1 MRKFGLRN
9 GVAKFFYS
17 LELDHSKGMRILTK
31 PNSPLRAET
40 VELDINGRFIILLL
54 KSLSPE
60 AFEAFSS
67 KR

>member
-1 MRKFGLRN
+1 M
-9 GVAKFFYS
+9 AKFFYS
-17 LELDHSKGMRILTK
+17 LELEHSEGMCILIK
-31 PNSPLRAET
+31 PNSPLRAEV
-40 VELDINGRFIILLL
+40 VELDINGRFIILRL